1 MIHLL
6 WLAAA
11 ALIIWWKYGHHA
23 LRADDLGTVSPQW
36 LHEYRREAHTN
47 S

>member
-6 WLAAA
+6 WLAGA
-11 ALIIWWKYGHHA
+11 ALLFGKYAHHA
-23 LRADDLGTVSPQW
+23 LRVDDLGTVSSGW
-36 LHEYRREAHTN
+36 LHEYRRQAHTT